1 MTSKTVK
8 YTLYQNAEAPTLWSS
23 SDNDVT
29 VTNDGTTHIVV
40 SDLDHTSSRSGDVI
54 RQGTFDLDLT
64 KDTTFNSRF
73 YTSIEGN
80 EIVSIY
86 NVVLSPQGGTSYNL
100 VASINETT
108 DSTTLEDSIDNDS
121 FDDWIKFK
129 LNGVEKHSSDTFVTG
144 EKQMG
149 THAHTWNGS
158 DALSFEIEANQRN
171 IDDSSYQTAFSV
183 KFDIT

>member
-8 YTLYQNAEAPTLWSS
+8 YTIYENTEAPTTWSN

-29 VTNDGTTHIVV
+29 VVNDGTTHIVI
-40 SDLDHTSSRSGDVI
+40 SDLDHTTSRSGNVV

-64 KDTTFNSRF
+64 KDTTLNSKF
-73 YTSIEGN
+73 FTNIGGE
-80 EIVSIY
+80 EIVASF
-86 NVVLSPQGGTSYNL
+86 NVVISPQGGTSYNL
-100 VASINETT
+100 VAKYVDET
-108 DSTTLEDSIDNDS
+108 DSTTLEDAVENDS
-121 FDDWIKFK
+121 FDDWCKFK
-129 LNGVEKHSSDTFVTG
+129 INGVTKHTLDSLSVS
-144 EKQMG
+144 EQQLG

-158 DALSFEIEANQRN
+158 DALSIEYEASQRN